1 MVEGPVLPRLI
12 SAAIW
17 IAAATCLFLLLLN
30 RWLILMPDGKR
41 KQRRIAGALL
51 VLLLGAIL
59 MGWLL
64 GLTTWILIPATMLL
78 ALLVGEARRAV
89 IRTRSRGAPPVS
101 QENASLSLKHPFTT
115 TDLRLA
121 RFEVPCPAWSGN
133 DLVVAHI
140 SDLHVNDDQ
149 PPAYFMTVVEQVN
162 RETPDLILI
171 TGDFVS
177 DAQFAPLLPGILSS
191 LKSRLGTY
199 AILGNHDYWAGA
211 EAVAEAVQSA
221 GVVLLGNGCQEIGPN
236 PGQTVQLCGCEDP
249 WGSDPWQEQP
259 ARGQSLRLALTH
271 TPDNVYR
278 LSRAGFDAIFAGH
291 YHAGQLRLPWAGSIV
306 VPSVYGRRFDHGH
319 FVVNDAH
326 LFVTAGVGAA
336 MPAFRIYCQPDVY
349 VVRFRS
355 EPARQGKR

>member
-1 MVEGPVLPRLI
+1 VILSRLV
-12 SAAIW
+12 
-17 IAAATCLFLLLLN
+17 AAATWVVAAGGLFLLLLN
-30 RWLILMPDGKR
+30 RWLILMPDGKH
-41 KQRRIAGALL
+41 KQRRIAGAFLGL
-51 VLLLGAIL
+51 TLGAALLGL
-59 MGWLL
+59 LL
-64 GLTTWILIPATMLL
+64 GLTRWVLIPATMLL
-78 ALLVGEARRAV
+78 ALLVGEGRRAV
-89 IRTRSRGAPPVS
+89 IRFRSRGAPPVS
-101 QENASLSLKHPFTT
+101 QENASISLKHPFTT
-115 TDLRLA
+115 TDLMLA
-121 RFEVPCPAWSGN
+121 RFDIPGHRWTGE

-149 PPAYFMTVVEQVN
+149 PLAYFMTVVEQVN
-162 RETPDLILI
+162 REAPDLILI

-177 DAQFAPLLPGILSS
+177 DAQFAPLLPGILGS

-211 EAVAEAVQSA
+211 DVVARAVQSS
-221 GVVLLGNGCQEIGPN
+221 GVVLLGNGCQEIEPT
-236 PGQTVQLCGCEDP
+236 PGQRVQLCGCEDP
-249 WGSDPWQEQP
+249 WGSDPRQEHS
-259 ARGQSLRLALTH
+259 ASGQGLRLALTH

-355 EPARQGKR
+355 QQPTWEERK